1 MATETTFSGAARRVT
16 IGPVTK
22 QSSTKKIVFPLSMVL
37 TGEVMGDLPD
47 WVSTGFDAVTANFTE
62 VDPEVQ
68 QVADIMLCFTN
79 DKPRSG
85 LFKNPDAKAATSE
98 LRGFK
103 ITRTG
108 DPDEPEVELQFK
120 AFCPFSRDLWSW
132 LGEMCGEE
140 VFMNFPTA
148 LARST
153 PRPTPSMDLPL
164 KPVDAGAETP
174 QGGDGHRKKGPKP
187 LPTASEPASAVLK
200 AGKQLAEMKGDAA
213 GPKTLAGEVN

>member
-1 MATETTFSGAARRVT
+1 MTETTFTGAARRVT

-37 TGEVMGDLPD
+37 TGELLGDLPD
-47 WVSTGFDAVTANFTE
+47 WVSQGFDAVTNGFTE

-68 QVADIMLCFTN
+68 QIADIMLAFSN
-79 DKPRSG
+79 DKPKSG
-85 LFKNPDAKAATSE
+85 LFKNPDAKIPSAE

-108 DPDEPEVELQFK
+108 DPDDPEVELQFK
-120 AFCPFSRDLWSW
+120 AFCPFAREFWAW

-148 LARST
+148 LAKG
-153 PRPTPSMDLPL
+153 PQ
-164 KPVDAGAETP
+164 KPVEASGTLALEGQGNEPAGA
-174 QGGDGHRKKGPKP
+174 GSGKSGPK
-187 LPTASEPASAVLK
+187 AMGSAAK
-200 AGKQLAEMKGDAA
+200 AD
-213 GPKTLAGEVN
+213 

>member
-1 MATETTFSGAARRVT
+1 MAETAISGSPHRVT

-22 QSSTKKIVFPLSMVL
+22 QSSTKKIVFPLSMNL
-37 TGEVMGDLPD
+37 TGESLGSLPD
-47 WVSTGFDAVTANFTE
+47 WVSTGYEAVAQNFTE

-79 DKPRSG
+79 DKPKSG
-85 LFKNPDAKAATSE
+85 LFKNPDAKAPTSE
-98 LRGFK
+98 LRGFR

-120 AFCPFSRDLWSW
+120 AFCAFSRELWAW

-148 LARST
+148 LAKST
-153 PRPTPSMDLPL
+153 PRPVPSMDLPL
-164 KPVDAGAETP
+164 ETADAGAQP
-174 QGGDGHRKKGPKP
+174 AQGASGGEKAAPSTTKAPAAPPAGKSGPKD
-187 LPTASEPASAVLK
+187 LAADHAK
-200 AGKQLAEMKGDAA
+200 A
-213 GPKTLAGEVN
+213 N